1 MLTEEYGT
9 AKKIKSRVNRL
20 SVLSAI
26 TTTQYKLKLYK
37 HIPPNGLIIYSGTML
52 MEDGKEK
59 KVNIDFEPFKPM
71 HKSLYKC
78 DNKFHTDL
86 LTQLLDTAELYGFI
100 IMDGNGCLYATLEGD
115 NKSILR
121 KFTVELPKKHS
132 SGGQSA
138 LRFSRL
144 REEAR
149 HNYLKK
155 CAEMAIE
162 CFITDNK
169 CNVKGLIVAGSA
181 QFKEVLVD
189 SSIFSPILK
198 DKILKV
204 YDISYGMESGLKAAI
219 ELSSDTLSNVKLV
232 QEKKLLQ
239 FFFEEIAQDTDKYS
253 YSVNETIKALEMDA
267 IETLI
272 IWDNSDISRIV
283 IKDLDNQEKVL
294 YLTPLQEKNM
304 NLKVDIISRENI
316 IEWLISN
323 YKTFGIKLE
332 FVTNRTHEGIQFC
345 DGFGGIG
352 GLLRWKVNLMELED
366 LDNFNDLE
374 EDIEELYEDY
384 I

>member
-9 AKKIKSRVNRL
+9 AKNIKSRVNRL

-26 TTTQYKLKLYK
+26 TTTQHKLKLYK
-37 HIPPNGLIIYSGTML
+37 TIPPNGLIIYSGTML

-59 KVNIDFEPFKPM
+59 KVNIDLEPFKPI
-71 HKSLYKC
+71 HKSLYLC
-78 DNKFHTDL
+78 DNKFHTDI
-86 LTQLLDTAELYGFI
+86 LTQLLDKSELYGFI

-115 NKSILR
+115 NKTILR

-155 CAEMAIE
+155 CAEIAIE

-169 CNVKGLIVAGSA
+169 CNVKGIIVAGSA

-189 SSIFSPILK
+189 SNIFSPILK

-219 ELSSDTLSNVKLV
+219 GLSSDMLSNVKLV

-239 FFFEEIAQDTDKYS
+239 FFFEEIAKDTDKYC
-253 YSVNETIKALEMDA
+253 YSVNETIRALEMGA

-283 IKDLDNQEKVL
+283 IKEQKNQEK
-294 YLTPLQEKNM
+294 K
-304 NLKVDIISRENI
+304 K
-316 IEWLISN
+316 
-323 YKTFGIKLE
+323 KK
-332 FVTNRTHEGIQFC
+332 
-345 DGFGGIG
+345 
-352 GLLRWKVNLMELED
+352 K
-366 LDNFNDLE
+366 
-374 EDIEELYEDY
+374 
-384 I
+384 